1 MNSGP
6 ELAKQLNTS
15 LRARIGLGCSLG
27 LAEQSQS
34 QVQKTSLEVASASVG
49 VQQGVVRSLCASSQV
64 FQVAFTRDTN
74 KHFFFPKELCQCLGH
89 CDEY

>member
-74 KHFFFPKELCQCLGH
+74 KHFFFSQRTLPVFGPL
-89 CDEY
+89 